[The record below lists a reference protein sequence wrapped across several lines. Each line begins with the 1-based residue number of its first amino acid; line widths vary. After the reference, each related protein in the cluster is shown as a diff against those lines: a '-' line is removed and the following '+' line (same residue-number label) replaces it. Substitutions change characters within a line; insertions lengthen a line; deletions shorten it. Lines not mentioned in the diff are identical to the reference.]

1 MKITGKEL
9 REKWLNFYKSKGH
22 KDIGAVSLI
31 GDGETGVMFNVAGMQ
46 PLMPYLLG
54 KKQHE
59 KGKRLCN
66 IQGCVRTN
74 DIECIGDETHFSF
87 FEMMGNWS
95 IGDYFKKEKTAWT
108 FELLTKEFGLDKNKI
123 CATVFAGDHGVPK
136 DLETAKYLEEVGVR
150 KENIYFLKDNW
161 WNLEGT
167 VGTPCGPDNEWFY
180 PKNDNKCCESC
191 DINCDC
197 GRYVEIGNDVFMQY
211 EQLGEGKYRE
221 LAQKNVD
228 TGFGFE
234 RNLAFLN
241 GVTDCY
247 LTDLFSRAIETI
259 EKACGVKYGENE
271 QTTRAIRII
280 CDHVRTTVMLIGD
293 EKGIVPSNVGAGY
306 VLRRLMRRSIRYVK
320 QLGGSVSLLEE
331 VAKVY
336 IDEVYNEAYPN
347 LKLKREYILQE
358 IEKEANK
365 FEKTLEQG
373 IKEFDKLIANLT
385 KFAPDVKQIAGNKAF
400 RLFDTFGFPLEL
412 TTELA
417 KENGFTVDE
426 EGFKKAFEEHQEKSR
441 ASVGTFKGGLSD
453 SSEQNARLHT
463 ATHLL
468 LAALNKIFGGG
479 IHQCGSNIIPERLR
493 FDFNFDRKLTPEEIS
508 ALENEVNSHIKEA
521 IPVVCEEMP
530 IEKARESGAT
540 GIFEDKYGEI
550 VKVYTI
556 GTVSKEMCGGPHAKN
571 TGELGHFKI
580 VKEESS
586 GAGVRRIKA
595 VIEPENK

>member
-1 MKITGKEL
+1 MKISGKEL
-9 REKWLNFYKSKGH
+9 REKWLKFYENKGH
-22 KDIGAVSLI
+22 KNIGSVSLI

-46 PLMPYLLG
+46 SLMPYLLG
-54 KKQHE
+54 KKEHE

-66 IQGCVRTN
+66 VQGCVRTN
-74 DIECIGDETHFSF
+74 DIECIGDESHFSF

-108 FELLTKEFGLDKNKI
+108 FELLTKEFGLDKDKI
-123 CATVFAGDHGVPK
+123 CATVFAGGHGIPR
-136 DLETAKYLEEVGVR
+136 DDETAKLLEEVGVK
-150 KENIYFLKDNW
+150 KENIFFLDENW

-167 VGTPCGPDNEWFY
+167 TGTPCGPDNEWFY
-180 PKNDNKCCESC
+180 PRHENKCCPTC
-191 DINCDC
+191 DINCEC

-211 EQLGEGKYRE
+211 EQLGDGKYRE
-221 LAQKNVD
+221 LSQKNVD

-234 RNLAFLN
+234 RNLALLN

-247 LTDLFSRAIETI
+247 QTDLFSSAIKKI
-259 EKACGVKYGENE
+259 EEVANVKYGENE
-271 QTTRAIRII
+271 NVTRQIRII
-280 CDHVRTTVMLIGD
+280 CDHTRTCVMLIGD

-306 VLRRLMRRSIRYVK
+306 ILRRLIRRAIRYIK
-320 QLGGSVSLLEE
+320 QLGAPVSLMQE
-331 VAKVY
+331 VAKIY
-336 IDEVYNEAYPN
+336 IDEVYNEAYPI
-347 LKLKREYILQE
+347 LVQKREFILQE
-358 IEKEANK
+358 IEKEASK

-373 IKEFDKLIANLT
+373 IKEFEKLVSNLI

-400 RLFDTFGFPLEL
+400 RLFDTFGFPIEL
-412 TTELA
+412 TVELA
-417 KENGFTVDE
+417 NEKGFSVDE

-453 SSEQNARLHT
+453 SSEQNAKLHT

-468 LAALNKIFGGG
+468 LAALNKVLGGG

-493 FDFNFDRKLTPEEIS
+493 FDFNFDRKLTQEEIS
-508 ALENEVNSHIKEA
+508 ALENEVNTHIQEA

-540 GIFEDKYGEI
+540 GIFENKYGEV

-571 TGELGHFKI
+571 TKDLGHFKI
-580 VKEESS
+580 IKEESS
-586 GAGVRRIKA
+586 SSGVRRIKA
-595 VIEPENK
+595 IIE

>member
-1 MKITGKEL
+1 MKISGKEL
-9 REKWLNFYKSKGH
+9 REKWLKFYENKGH
-22 KDIGAVSLI
+22 KNIGSVSLI

-46 PLMPYLLG
+46 SLMPYLLG
-54 KKQHE
+54 KKEHE

-66 IQGCVRTN
+66 VQGCVRTN
-74 DIECIGDETHFSF
+74 DIECIGDESHFSF

-108 FELLTKEFGLDKNKI
+108 FELLTKEFGLDKDKI
-123 CATVFAGDHGVPK
+123 CATVFAGGHGIPR
-136 DLETAKYLEEVGVR
+136 DDETAKLLEEVGVK
-150 KENIYFLKDNW
+150 KENIFFLDENW

-167 VGTPCGPDNEWFY
+167 TGTPCGPDNEWFY
-180 PKNDNKCCESC
+180 PRHENKCCPTC
-191 DINCDC
+191 DINCEC

-211 EQLGEGKYRE
+211 EQLGDGKYRE
-221 LAQKNVD
+221 LSQKNVD

-234 RNLAFLN
+234 RNLALLN

-247 LTDLFSRAIETI
+247 QTDLFSSAIKKI
-259 EKACGVKYGENE
+259 EEVANVKYGENE
-271 QTTRAIRII
+271 NVTRQIRII
-280 CDHVRTTVMLIGD
+280 CDHTRTCVMLIGD

-306 VLRRLMRRSIRYVK
+306 ILRRLIRRAIRYIK
-320 QLGGSVSLLEE
+320 QLGAPVSLMQE
-331 VAKVY
+331 VAKIY
-336 IDEVYNEAYPN
+336 IDEVYNEAYPI
-347 LKLKREYILQE
+347 LVQKREFILQE
-358 IEKEANK
+358 IEKEASK

-373 IKEFDKLIANLT
+373 IKEFEKLVSNLI

-400 RLFDTFGFPLEL
+400 RLFDTFGFPIEL
-412 TTELA
+412 TVELA
-417 KENGFTVDE
+417 NEKGFSVDE

-453 SSEQNARLHT
+453 SSEQNAKLHT

-468 LAALNKIFGGG
+468 LAALNKVLGGG

-493 FDFNFDRKLTPEEIS
+493 FDFNFDRKLTQEEIT
-508 ALENEVNSHIKEA
+508 ALENEVNTHIQEA

-540 GIFEDKYGEI
+540 GIFENKYGEV

-571 TGELGHFKI
+571 TKDLGHFKI
-580 VKEESS
+580 IKEESS
-586 GAGVRRIKA
+586 SSGVRRIKA
-595 VIEPENK
+595 IIE

>member
-1 MKITGKEL
+1 MKISGKEL
-9 REKWLNFYKSKGH
+9 REKWLRFYESKGH
-22 KDIGAVSLI
+22 KNIGAVSLI
-31 GDGETGVMFNVAGMQ
+31 GNGETGVMFNVAGMQ

-54 KKQHE
+54 KKEHE
-59 KGKRLCN
+59 LGKRLCN
-66 IQGCVRTN
+66 VQGCVRVN
-74 DIECIGDETHFSF
+74 DIEEIGDETHFSF

-108 FELLTKEFGLDKNKI
+108 FELLTKEFGLDKDKI
-123 CATVFAGDHGVPK
+123 CATVFAGGHGIPR
-136 DLETAKYLEEVGVR
+136 DDETAKLLEEVGVK
-150 KENIYFLKDNW
+150 KENIFFLDENW

-167 VGTPCGPDNEWFY
+167 TGTPCGPDNEWFY
-180 PKNDNKCCESC
+180 PKHDNKCCPNC
-191 DINCDC
+191 DINCKC

-211 EQLGEGKYRE
+211 QQLGEGKYRE
-221 LAQKNVD
+221 LSQKNVD

-234 RNLAFLN
+234 RNLALLN
-241 GVTDCY
+241 GITDCY
-247 LTDLFSRAIETI
+247 QTDLFSSAIKKI
-259 EKACGVKYGENE
+259 EEVANIKYGEDEKN
-271 QTTRAIRII
+271 TRAMRII
-280 CDHVRTTVMLIGD
+280 CDHTRTSIMLMGD
-293 EKGIVPSNVGAGY
+293 EKGIVPSNVGPGY
-306 VLRRLMRRSIRYVK
+306 ILRRLIRRAIRYIK
-320 QLGGSVSLLEE
+320 QLNAPVSLMQD
-331 VAKVY
+331 VAKVF

-347 LKLKREYILQE
+347 LVTKREYILQE
-358 IEKEANK
+358 LEKEANK

-373 IKEFDKLIANLT
+373 IKEFDKLISNLI

-400 RLFDTFGFPLEL
+400 RLFDTFGFPIEL

-417 KENGFTVDE
+417 AENGFTVDQ

-441 ASVGTFKGGLSD
+441 ASAGTFKGGLSD
-453 SSEQNARLHT
+453 SSEQNAKLHT

-468 LAALNKIFGGG
+468 LAALNKVLGGG

-493 FDFNFDRKLTPEEIS
+493 FDFNFDRKLAQEEIT
-508 ALENEVNSHIKEA
+508 ALENEVNSHIEEA

-540 GIFEDKYGEI
+540 GIFENKYGEI

-571 TGELGHFKI
+571 TKDLGHFKI

-586 GAGVRRIKA
+586 SAGVRRIKA
-595 VIEPENK
+595 IIE